1 MKGISKGIDDR
12 IAEMAVV
19 GLGYI
24 GLPTAIMF
32 ANSGFNVIGYEIRKE
47 VVDRINS
54 GRAHI
59 VEPEIDELLKKAV
72 ESGRLKATS
81 NPEEIKNR
89 DVYVICVQTPLNE
102 DKTPNL
108 SYLESAVKTVAKVMK
123 KGSLVVIESTVPPL
137 TTVKMA
143 RLIEDI
149 TGLKA
154 GEDFYMVHAPERV
167 MPGRIFK
174 ELVYNSRIFGGI
186 TPESAE
192 LAEKLYRAFVK
203 GQTFKTSST
212 VSEVVKLME
221 NTFRDVNI
229 ALANEFAHL
238 AHQYGVNVFEAIDL
252 ANTHPRVNIHTPG
265 IGVGGHCLP
274 KDPHLLVWPAKDD
287 FGLIRLAR
295 EINDGMPLLAKDLLF
310 EALKTVNLPPER
322 TVVAVLGL
330 AYKGDSD
337 DTRNSPAK
345 AFVEAIEG
353 DVKEVRTYDPFVE
366 GTHGSVEDA
375 LKGTDAAVIATDH
388 SEFRSLNWERIGS
401 LMRTRILIDGRHV
414 IKEPPEGFIFK
425 GIGRGDC

>member
-1 MKGISKGIDDR
+1 MEER
-12 IAEMAVV
+12 IKNRTAEIAVI

-32 ANSGFNVIGYEIRKE
+32 ANAGFKVIGYEVRKE
-47 VVDRINS
+47 VVDKINS
-54 GRAHI
+54 GEAHI
-59 VEPEIDELLKKAV
+59 VEPEIDELLRKAI
-72 ESGRLKATS
+72 GNGNLRATS
-81 NPEEIKNR
+81 NPGEIR
-89 DVYVICVQTPLNE
+89 DRDAYIICVQTPLRE
-102 DKTPNL
+102 DRTPNL
-108 SYLESAVKTVAKVMK
+108 SYLESAVKTVAKAMK
-123 KGSLVVIESTVPPL
+123 RGSLVVIESTVPPL

-143 RLIEDI
+143 KLIEEL
-149 TGLKA
+149 TGLKP
-154 GEDFYMVHAPERV
+154 GEDFHMVHAPERV

-192 LAEKLYRAFVK
+192 LAEKLYRSFVK

-229 ALANEFAHL
+229 ALANEFAYL
-238 AHQYGVNVFEAIDL
+238 SHQYGIDVFEAIEL
-252 ANTHPRVNIHTPG
+252 ANTHPRVRIHTPG

-274 KDPHLLVWPAKDD
+274 KDPHLLVWPARDD

-310 EALKTVNLPPER
+310 EALKTVNLPPEKA
-322 TVVAVLGL
+322 VVAVLGL

-337 DTRNSPAK
+337 DTRNSPAL
-345 AFVEAIEG
+345 AFVEGIKE
-353 DVKEVRTYDPFVE
+353 DVGEVRTYDPFVG
-366 GTHGSVEDA
+366 GTHGSIEEA
-375 LKGTDAAVIATDH
+375 LAGADAAVIATDH
-388 SEFRSLNWERIGS
+388 SEFKSLDWEGLGR

-414 IKEPPEGFIFK
+414 VERPPEGFVFK
-425 GIGRGDC
+425 GIGRGEY

>member
-1 MKGISKGIDDR
+1 MNEMQE
-12 IAEMAVV
+12 IAVI

-32 ANSGFNVIGYEIRKE
+32 ANSGFRVTGYEIREE
-47 VVDRINS
+47 VVRKINS
-54 GRAHI
+54 GKAHI
-59 VEPEIDELLKKAV
+59 VEPEINELLQKAI
-72 ESGRLKATS
+72 ESGNLRATS
-81 NPEEIKNR
+81 NPDEIRGK
-89 DVYVICVQTPLNE
+89 DAYIICVQTPLKE
-102 DKTPNL
+102 DKTPDL
-108 SYLESAVKTVAKVMK
+108 SYLESAVRTVAQAMK

-143 RLIEDI
+143 RLIEEI
-149 TGLKA
+149 TGFKA

-192 LAEKLYRAFVK
+192 IAEELYRAFVR

-229 ALANEFAHL
+229 ALANEFAFL
-238 AHQYGVNVFEAIDL
+238 AHQYGINVFEAIEL
-252 ANTHPRVNIHTPG
+252 ANTHPRVRIHVPS

-274 KDPHLLVWPAKDD
+274 KDPYLLLWPARED
-287 FGLIRLAR
+287 FGLIKLAR
-295 EINDGMPLLAKDLLF
+295 EINDSMPLFTKDLLF
-310 EALKTVNLPPER
+310 SALKELNVPPEEAII
-322 TVVAVLGL
+322 AVLGL

-337 DTRNSPAK
+337 DTRNSPAL
-345 AFVEAIEG
+345 AFIDAIKD
-353 DVKEVRTYDPFVE
+353 DVKAVKTYDPFVG
-366 GTHGSVEDA
+366 GTAESVERAVENADA
-375 LKGTDAAVIATDH
+375 VVIATDH
-388 SEFRSLNWERIGS
+388 TAFKSLDWESLGK

-414 IKEPPEGFIFK
+414 VKEPPRGFLFK
-425 GIGRGDC
+425 GIGRGEF

>member
-1 MKGISKGIDDR
+1 MEEKIENR
-12 IAEMAVV
+12 TAEIVV
-19 GLGYI
+19 IGLGYI

-32 ANSGFNVIGYEIRKE
+32 ATAGFNVIGYEIRRE
-47 VVDRINS
+47 VVDKINS
-54 GRAHI
+54 GEAHI
-59 VEPEIDELLKKAV
+59 VEPEIDELLQGV
-72 ESGRLKATS
+72 VGSGKLRATS
-81 NPEEIKNR
+81 DPEEIKDR
-89 DVYVICVQTPLNE
+89 EVYIICVQTPLNG

-108 SYLESAVKTVAKVMK
+108 SYLESAVKTVAKAMR

-137 TTVKMA
+137 TTVRMA
-143 RLIEDI
+143 KLIEEM
-149 TGLKA
+149 TGFKA
-154 GEDFYMVHAPERV
+154 GEDFHMVHAPERV

-192 LAEKLYRAFVK
+192 LAEKLYRSFVK
-203 GQTFKTSST
+203 GQTFKTNST

-229 ALANEFAHL
+229 ALANEFAYL
-238 AHQYGVNVFEAIDL
+238 AHQYGIDVFEAIEL
-252 ANTHPRVNIHTPG
+252 ANTHPRVRIHTPG

-274 KDPHLLVWPAKDD
+274 KDPHLLVWPARED

-310 EALKTVNLPPER
+310 EALKTVNLPPEKA
-322 TVVAVLGL
+322 VVAVLGL

-345 AFVEAIEG
+345 AFIEAIEG
-353 DVKEVRTYDPFVE
+353 DVGEVRTYDPFVG
-366 GTHGSVEDA
+366 GTHGSVEEALNGADA
-375 LKGTDAAVIATDH
+375 VVIATDH
-388 SEFRSLNWERIGS
+388 SEFKSLDWERLGG

-414 IKEPPEGFIFK
+414 VEEPPEGFVFK
-425 GIGRGDC
+425 GIGRGEY